1 MATFFDT
8 LSHAFRAFTNRDPTP
23 MNLGV
28 GQSSS
33 PTARRSRRSSISK
46 SIIPAILNRFS
57 VDAAANVFRHVETKD
72 GRYSREK
79 ESELNVALNL
89 SANIDQTGRAMIM
102 DAVYSMLDE
111 GSVAIVP
118 VSFEKDSEDE
128 YKDID
133 SLRVGK
139 ITQWFPQHV
148 QVRLYDERD
157 GQYKDVTIPK
167 KDVALP
173 ENPFY
178 EVMNRPNSIV
188 QRLDHKFYLLDQL
201 DEKTN
206 SGKLDIIVQFPYGT
220 NSPRRKAIAEQR
232 RKDIEVQLENG
243 KYGIAYMDGAEKITQ
258 LNRPVENNL
267 LAQIE
272 HLQALMFGQ
281 FSISEA
287 ILNGT
292 APEAEMQAY
301 MARILEP
308 ILSEIADEMTRKF
321 ISEDDLMDGDKIMF
335 FKDPFK
341 LVPIS
346 QIGQIA
352 KDLITNEMATPNEMR
367 AVIGWKPST
376 DDRADTLQNRNINVQ
391 EPLPEEEYPEEEYP
405 EEEVE
410 NQNDTNV
417 T

>member
-1 MATFFDT
+1 
-8 LSHAFRAFTNRDPTP
+8 
-23 MNLGV
+23 
-28 GQSSS
+28 
-33 PTARRSRRSSISK
+33 
-46 SIIPAILNRFS
+46 LNRFS
-57 VDAAANVFRHVETKD
+57 VDAAANVFRHVETEE
-72 GRYSREK
+72 GRYSQEK
-79 ESELNVALNL
+79 ESELNAALNL

-118 VSFEKDSEDE
+118 VSFEKDSKDE

-157 GQYKDVTIPK
+157 GQYKDITIPK
-167 KDVALP
+167 KDVAIP

-321 ISEDDLMDGDKIMF
+321 ISEDDLKNGDKIMF

-352 KDLITNEMATPNEMR
+352 ANLIMNEIATPNEMR
-367 AVIGWKPST
+367 TVIGWKPA
-376 DDRADTLQNRNINVQ
+376 DDSRADALRNPNINVQ
-391 EPLPEEEYPEEEYP
+391 EQVPEEDPYADGQMDDYEDYEE
-405 EEEVE
+405 
-410 NQNDTNV
+410 
-417 T
+417 